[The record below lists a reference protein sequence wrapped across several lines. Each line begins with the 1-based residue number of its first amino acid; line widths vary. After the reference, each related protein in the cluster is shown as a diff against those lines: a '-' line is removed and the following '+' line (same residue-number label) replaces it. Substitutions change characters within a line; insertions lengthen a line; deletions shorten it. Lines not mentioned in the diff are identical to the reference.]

1 MAVHPEGCAAAAH
14 AQLLRQVIR
23 PTLLLLTLATALAL
37 GQMPAGDQ
45 RARRSDAGTSILP
58 GGRYITPLG
67 EQFFT
72 GPGPFGL
79 AISPSGQFVVSA
91 DGGPNRYALTVLDTR
106 NGDAVK
112 HLYAA
117 RKRSRGKDA
126 DDADADADDPE
137 WLSVFMGLAFDG
149 ERTLF
154 ASEGESGKVRAIDIV
169 TGKREAVLDLNRG
182 GYRDSYTGDIAI
194 DSARGLLFVVDQANF
209 RLVMINLVKP

>member
-79 AISPSGQFVVSA
+79 AISPNGQFVVSA
-91 DGGPNRYALTVLDTR
+91 DGGPYRYALTVLD
-106 NGDAVK
+106 NANASAVK

-117 RKRSRGKDA
+117 RKRPRKD
-126 DDADADADDPE
+126 DDDDDGDGDADAD
-137 WLSVFMGLAFDG
+137 W
-149 ERTLF
+149 
-154 ASEGESGKVRAIDIV
+154 
-169 TGKREAVLDLNRG
+169 
-182 GYRDSYTGDIAI
+182 
-194 DSARGLLFVVDQANF
+194 
-209 RLVMINLVKP
+209 